1 MVRFREKKNPRILIV
16 GLITPNNIFFDSK
29 SYFEEFEN
37 LVNSNNIFPIAKY
50 FSNLRSI
57 DPSTFL
63 TKGKLEEV
71 KNLCI
76 KENIDEII
84 ISEILTP
91 HQEEML
97 EKKLGVDVYDRTS
110 LILEIFENRAQSAEA
125 KLQIKMAFLEHKKT
139 RVSGRGKYFSQQ
151 AGRIGEKGPGETQ
164 KTIDLNHIEHLLLKI
179 KREIKSLHNVRSVQR
194 KKRLKI
200 FKTISLIGYTNAGK
214 STIFNALTKSDVL
227 VEDKLFATL
236 DTTTREIFFDNKK
249 KAVLSDTV
257 GFIQNIPHKLIEAF
271 KSTLEELQYSDL
283 LLHVVDISDKNW
295 EEHINVVKKLLKEL
309 KVEDKKQILIA
320 NKIDKISIEKIDE
333 IKIKL
338 EKYSNFI
345 LISSKNINDLLLL
358 KKSVEKKIWE

>member
-1 MVRFREKKNPRILIV
+1 MVRFREKKTPRILIV

-37 LVNSNNIFPIAKY
+37 LVNSNGVVPIAKY

-320 NKIDKISIEKIDE
+320 NKIDKISIEKIYE